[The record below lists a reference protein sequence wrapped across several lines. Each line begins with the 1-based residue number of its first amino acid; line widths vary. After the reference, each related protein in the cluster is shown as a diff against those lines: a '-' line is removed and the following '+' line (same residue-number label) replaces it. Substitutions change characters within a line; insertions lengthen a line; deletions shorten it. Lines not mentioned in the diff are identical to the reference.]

1 MNVEGI
7 VIKRIGEE
15 SKMEERMRRI
25 EKIIE
30 REKREKINI
39 VIKGEKEKRI

>member
-1 MNVEGI
+1 MEGI

-15 SKMEERMRRI
+15 SKMGERMRRI

-30 REKREKINI
+30 REKREKN
-39 VIKGEKEKRI
+39 KYSN